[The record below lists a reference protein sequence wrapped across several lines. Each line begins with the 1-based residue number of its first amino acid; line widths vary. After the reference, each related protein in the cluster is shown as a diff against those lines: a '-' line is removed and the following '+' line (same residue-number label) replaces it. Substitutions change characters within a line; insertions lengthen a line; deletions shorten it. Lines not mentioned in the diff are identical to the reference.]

1 MYIFFGNLWLRSY
14 TVRQAAAIAYGA
26 LCAVVCSIPI
36 TSNGRQ
42 NHVILGSMVE
52 RFIGWALPLLNNVSG
67 ADGTTELALESLREF
82 LNVGDVGGIER
93 YALPILKACQ
103 VLLEDERTS
112 LSLLHR
118 LLGVLTLI
126 SSKFSRCFQPH
137 FLDIVDLLLGWA
149 LVPDLSESDRRVI
162 MDSFLQFQ
170 KHWVGNLQFSLGLL
184 SKFLGD
190 MDVLLQDGSPGT
202 PQQFRRLLALLSCF
216 STVLQSAASGLLEIN
231 LLQQITEPLSRM
243 LPRLLGC
250 LAMVGR
256 KFGWSEWIGDSWKC
270 LTLLAEILCER
281 FSTFYPLAVDIL
293 FQSLEMNHP
302 NQLMGPGKITSFQVH
317 GVLKT
322 NLQLLSLQKLGL
334 LASSVQKVLQFDA
347 PVSQMRLHPNHL
359 VTGSSAATYIFLLQH
374 GNNEVVQQAVASLSE
389 ELELLKGMLGKTLV
403 HGDGVNSILDT
414 KSYSKN
420 ELFALI
426 KFDLKVLLTCVS
438 LGGRGSLVGQP
449 DTATLYLKRSEN
461 LVSFIIE
468 KLNPFDSCIQAF
480 VEMQVNIIKTLETL
494 TTVEFLSNCSLR
506 YQSNGKTSLDVA
518 AEKVPDDNHRNG
530 LSSVITDYLR
540 KYNLLLVKALHVSSP
555 LAVKEVA
562 LDWTQKFCE
571 NIMATYENSN
581 TKTYSYEAFE
591 YAGIVGNIVFSLL
604 DAVSDR
610 EPKVRLRVAL
620 VLELL
625 LQARL
630 VDPMYFYPIA
640 EMVLEKLG
648 DPDSDIKYTFVRLF
662 AHVLPTTIY
671 SCGLHDYGI
680 PTTSNPGI
688 LRLGSSSN
696 LHWKQVFALKQ
707 LRQQLHS
714 QQLVSILSYISQRWK
729 VPLSSWIQR
738 LIHNCRRSKDL
749 VFSQTEEPGNF
760 GSTGVWLDVKVDED
774 ILERSCS
781 VNNLAGAWW
790 AVHEAARFCIAMRL
804 RTNLGGPTQTF
815 AALERMLL
823 DIAHLLQLD
832 SEQIDGNLSM
842 IGSSGAHLLPMRL
855 LLDFVEALK
864 KNVYNAYEGSAVLPS
879 ATRQSS
885 LFFRANK
892 KVCEEWFSRIC
903 EPMMNAGLALQ
914 CHDAIIQYCSLRLQD
929 LKNLVASALKDQ
941 SRTQLAESLHNSRAR
956 FSGDI
961 LRVLRNMALAL
972 CKNHEADALIGL
984 QKWVSMAFSSL
995 FMEENQTHSQSGE
1008 MGPFI
1013 WITGLVYQAQGQ
1025 YEKAAAHFTHL
1036 LQSDESLSAMGSDGV
1051 QFAIARIIESYTAV
1065 SDWKSLESWLLE
1077 LQTLRAK
1084 HSGRSYSGALT
1095 TAGNEINAIHAL
1107 ARFDEGD
1114 FPAAWSCLD
1123 LTPKSSSELTLD
1135 PKLAL
1140 QRSEQMLLQA
1150 MLFQN
1155 EGKIDK
1161 IPHELQ
1167 KAKSMLEEMLSV
1179 LPLDDLA
1186 EAAAHATQL
1195 HCIFA
1200 FEEGYKLKGSQ
1211 DKPKQFQ
1218 SILSSYVQSLQSP
1231 ISRVHQDCNS
1241 WLKLLRVYQTIFPTS
1256 LVTLKICLNLLSL
1269 TRKQGNLMLANRLNN
1284 ILRDHVSSYPEESLR
1299 DFFILNLQYEGILL
1313 MHAENKFED
1322 AFTNLWSFVRP
1333 FMVSSASIVS
1343 NADDNILKAKA
1354 CLKLA
1359 NWLRRYHSDVNLDI
1373 FVLKMRADFNMAD
1386 SSFLGQD
1393 GPSCSNE
1400 DLTSRPKLG
1409 PIIEE
1414 IVGTAMKLSTHLCP
1428 TMGKSWI
1435 SYASWCFNQAKDSLF
1450 NPHEPILHSC
1460 SFSPALVT
1468 EILPERFKLN
1478 EVEIVRVKSLI
1489 LQLFQNKGDPE
1500 GFADE
1505 QREQNISIDSP
1516 KLNLSNDSPVRALVQ
1531 QAVNIIEAAAGAPG
1545 AENSSGECLS
1555 ATIASQL
1562 KFFFLRA
1569 NVGLDETDILS
1580 VVDDLLDVWLSLR
1593 MRRVSLFGHAA
1604 HAFIQYLSFSS
1615 AKLCHGQL
1623 TGFDCE
1629 SLKQKTG
1636 SYTLRAILY
1645 VLHILLNYGV
1655 ELKDT
1660 LVPALLAI
1668 PLWPWQVGCCFCVIF
1683 LILFFF
1689 G

>member
-1 MYIFFGNLWLRSY
+1 M
-14 TVRQAAAIAYGA
+14 RQSAAIAYGA

-52 RFIGWALPLLNNVSG
+52 RFIGWALPLLSNISAG
-67 ADGTTELALESLREF
+67 DGTTELALEGLREF
-82 LNVGDVGGIER
+82 LNVGDVSGIER

-126 SSKFSRCFQPH
+126 SVKFSRCFQPH

-162 MDSFLQFQ
+162 MDSFLEFQ
-170 KHWVGNLQFSLGLL
+170 KHWVGNLQFALGLL

-190 MDVLLQDGSPGT
+190 MDVMLQDGGSGT

-216 STVLQSAASGLLEIN
+216 STVLQSTASGLLEMN
-231 LLQQITEPLSRM
+231 LLQQISEPLSRM
-243 LPRLLGC
+243 LPGLLGC
-250 LAMVGR
+250 LSMFGN

-270 LTLLAEILCER
+270 LTLLAEILCEL
-281 FSTFYPLAVDIL
+281 FSTFYPLAFDIL
-293 FQSLEMNHP
+293 FQSLEMNHA
-302 NQLMGPGKITSFQVH
+302 NQPVGAGKITSFQIH

-322 NLQLLSLQKLGL
+322 NLQLLSLQKFGL
-334 LASSVQKVLQFDA
+334 LPSSVQKILQFDGQ
-347 PVSQMRLHPNHL
+347 VSQLRLHPNHL

-374 GNNEVVQQAVASLSE
+374 GNNEVVQQAVTSLIE
-389 ELELLKGMLGKTLV
+389 ELEFLKGMLGKTLG
-403 HGDGVNSILDT
+403 HGDGFTSSLDA
-414 KSYSKN
+414 KSYSKH

-438 LGGRGSLVGQP
+438 LGGRSSLIGQP
-449 DTATLYLKRSEN
+449 DIASLYLKRSEQ

-468 KLNPFDSCIQAF
+468 KLNPFDLPVQAF
-480 VEMQVNIIKTLETL
+480 VELQVNVIKTLERL
-494 TTVEFLSNCSLR
+494 TAVEFLSKCSLR
-506 YQSNGKTSLDVA
+506 FQSNGKPSLDVA
-518 AEKVPDDNHRNG
+518 TEKVPDDENFRDG
-530 LSSVITDYLR
+530 LSAVIIDHPG
-540 KYNLLLVKALHVSSP
+540 KYSLLIVKALHVSSP

-562 LDWTQKFCE
+562 LDWVQRLCE
-571 NIMATYENSN
+571 SIIAISENSN
-581 TKTYSYEAFE
+581 PNTYFYEAFG
-591 YAGIVGNIVFSLL
+591 YVGIVGNIVFSVL
-604 DAVSDR
+604 DTASDR
-610 EPKVRLRVAL
+610 EPKVRLHVAV
-620 VLELL
+620 VLEML

-640 EMVLEKLG
+640 EVVLEKLG
-648 DPDSDIKYTFVRLF
+648 DPDIDVKYTFVRLL
-662 AHVLPTTIY
+662 AHVLPTTMY
-671 SCGLHDYGI
+671 ACGLYDYRVS
-680 PTTSNPGI
+680 TTSNAGI
-688 LRLGSSSN
+688 LRLVNSSN

-738 LIHNCRRSKDL
+738 LIHSCRRSKDL
-749 VFSQTEEPGNF
+749 LFGHTEEAGNF
-760 GSTGVWLDVKVDED
+760 VAADIWLDIKVDED

-832 SEQIDGNLSM
+832 SEQTDGNLSM

-914 CHDAIIQYCSLRLQD
+914 CHDAIIQYCSLRLQE
-929 LKNLVASALKDQ
+929 LKNLVASALKEK
-941 SRTQLAESLHNSRAR
+941 SRAQLAENLHNIRAR

-961 LRVLRNMALAL
+961 LRVLRHMALAL
-972 CKNHEADALIGL
+972 CKSHEPDALIGL
-984 QKWVSMAFSSL
+984 QKWISMSFSSL
-995 FMEENQTHSQSGE
+995 FTEENQSLSHSGE
-1008 MGPFI
+1008 MGPFL
-1013 WITGLVYQAQGQ
+1013 WITGLVYQAEGQ
-1025 YEKAAAHFTHL
+1025 YEKAAAHFIHL
-1036 LQSDESLSAMGSDGV
+1036 LQTEESLSTMGSDGV
-1051 QFAIARIIESYTAV
+1051 QFAIARIIECYTAV
-1065 SDWKSLESWLLE
+1065 SDWRSLESWLLE

-1084 HSGRSYSGALT
+1084 HAGKVYSGALT
-1095 TAGNEINAIHAL
+1095 TAGNEINAFHAL

-1114 FPAAWSCLD
+1114 FQAAWACLD

-1155 EGKIDK
+1155 EGKVDK
-1161 IPHELQ
+1161 VPRELQ
-1167 KAKSMLEEMLSV
+1167 KAKSMLEETLSV
-1179 LPLDDLA
+1179 LPLDGLA

-1195 HCIFA
+1195 HCIFS
-1200 FEEGYKLKGSQ
+1200 FEEGYKLRGSQ
-1211 DKPKQFQ
+1211 DKSKQLQ
-1218 SILSSYVQSLQSP
+1218 SILSSYLQTLRYP
-1231 ISRVHQDCNS
+1231 INRVNQDCNP
-1241 WLKLLRVYQTIFPTS
+1241 WLKVLRVYQTIFPSS
-1256 LVTLKICLNLLSL
+1256 LVSLKICLNLLSL
-1269 TRKQGNLMLANRLNN
+1269 ARKQGNLTLANRLNSY
-1284 ILRDHVSSYPEESLR
+1284 LRDHVSSCPEERQR
-1299 DFFILNLQYEGILL
+1299 DFLSLNLQYEGVQL
-1313 MHAENKFED
+1313 MHAEKKFED
-1322 AFTNLWSFVRP
+1322 ALTNLWSFVRP
-1333 FMVSSASIVS
+1333 CMVSSESIVS
-1343 NADDNILKAKA
+1343 NADDNVLKAKA
-1354 CLKLA
+1354 CLKLSD
-1359 NWLRRYHSDVNLDI
+1359 WLRQDYSDLSLDI
-1373 FVLKMRADFNMAD
+1373 IVLKMRADFNKDD
-1386 SSFLGQD
+1386 SSILGQG
-1393 GPSCSNE
+1393 GPSFSSEN
-1400 DLTSRPKLG
+1400 LSSRSSVG

-1414 IVGTAMKLSTHLCP
+1414 IVGTATKLSTHLCP

-1435 SYASWCFNQAKDSLF
+1435 SYASWCFNQARDSLF
-1450 NPHEPILHSC
+1450 NPHESVLHSC
-1460 SFSPALVT
+1460 SFSPFLVT

-1489 LQLFQNKGDPE
+1489 LQLFQNKGDPR
-1500 GFADE
+1500 GFIDE
-1505 QREQNISIDSP
+1505 WRGQNFPLETSE
-1516 KLNLSNDSPVRALVQ
+1516 LNLSNDNPARALVKQ
-1531 QAVNIIEAAAGAPG
+1531 VVNTIEAAAGAPG

-1555 ATIASQL
+1555 STIASQL
-1562 KFFFLRA
+1562 KMFFLRA
-1569 NVGLDETDILS
+1569 NVGLDGADILS
-1580 VVDDLLDVWLSLR
+1580 VVDDLLDVWWSLR
-1593 MRRVSLFGHAA
+1593 RRRVSLFGHAS
-1604 HAFIQYLSFSS
+1604 HGFVQYLSYSS
-1615 AKLCHGQL
+1615 AKVCHGQL
-1623 TGFDCE
+1623 TGFDCK
-1629 SLKQKTG
+1629 SLKQKTA
-1636 SYTLRAILY
+1636 SYTLKATLY

-1660 LVPALLAI
+1660 LEPALLAV
-1668 PLWPWQVGCCFCVIF
+1668 PLLPWQVRMLLLRCIFPLFC
-1683 LILFFF
+1683 FFF
-1689 G
+1689 FSKDYSVTF